1 MRDAQH
7 DVSRGIA
14 AMKELW
20 TFVNAAMA
28 ALVVLGTA
36 QAALHVLWNSPARRW
51 SVFASARWIS
61 DSS

>member
-1 MRDAQH
+1 
-7 DVSRGIA
+7 
-14 AMKELW
+14 MKELW